1 MADGSD
7 RAELGANKEHLEA
20 AGEELEAAGEGLGG
34 AGEDELWV
42 GVAIHDG
49 GGDNLFSLR

>member
-34 AGEDELWV
+34 AGEDELWL
-42 GVAIHDG
+42 GVAINDG
-49 GGDNLFSLR
+49 GGDYLFSLR

>member
-34 AGEDELWV
+34 AGEDELWL
-42 GVAIHDG
+42 GVAINDE

>member
-34 AGEDELWV
+34 AGEDELWL
-42 GVAIHDG
+42 GVAINDG
-49 GGDNLFSLR
+49 GEDSLFSLR

>member
-34 AGEDELWV
+34 AGEDELWL
-42 GVAIHDG
+42 GVAINDG
-49 GGDNLFSLR
+49 GGDILFSLR

>member
-20 AGEELEAAGEGLGG
+20 AGEELGGAGEGLGG
-34 AGEDELWV
+34 TEEDELWI
-42 GVAIHDG
+42 GVAIND
-49 GGDNLFSLR
+49 GGDNLFFLR

>member
-34 AGEDELWV
+34 AGEDELWL
-42 GVAIHDG
+42 GVAIDG